1 MATRDEALAA
11 LLSLDP
17 TPVFAESY
25 RNKRLPESLE
35 IYFGPPEEFF
45 LAGDT
50 QSPYTDGRLIP
61 ILDDGNF
68 GIVTFLDPESRTLVQ
83 KAAESPFDEYARFHN
98 WQQYLGALVIN
109 IAESID
115 DDEQLRVMSD
125 LVGYR
130 YFDETLNL
138 LDGLENAPHEGY
150 HRAKASFLTSLRA

>member
-1 MATRDEALAA
+1 MSGE
-11 LLSLDP
+11 
-17 TPVFAESY
+17 
-25 RNKRLPESLE
+25 LPECISCEFLCE
-35 IYFGPPEEFF
+35 CPPDNE
-45 LAGDT
+45 D
-50 QSPYTDGRLIP
+50 
-61 ILDDGNF
+61 
-68 GIVTFLDPESRTLVQ
+68 
-83 KAAESPFDEYARFHN
+83 
-98 WQQYLGALVIN
+98 